1 VDDDAR
7 IVTRPP
13 DGARASGRTSL
24 V

>member
-7 IVTRPP
+7 IVTRRP
-13 DGARASGRTSL
+13 DGARASLRTSL